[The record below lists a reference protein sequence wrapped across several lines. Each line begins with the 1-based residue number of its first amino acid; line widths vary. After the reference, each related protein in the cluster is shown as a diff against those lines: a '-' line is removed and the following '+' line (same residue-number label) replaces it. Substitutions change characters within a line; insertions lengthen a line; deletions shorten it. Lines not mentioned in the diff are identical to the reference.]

1 MTLDAIAPITTRIAT
16 TADAAMLA
24 SLAESCFIDTFG
36 AQNTADD
43 MAMYVAGAFG
53 ESIQRDELADP
64 CNTVVIAEREGDVAG
79 YAMLR
84 DEASGERRPANGDRQ
99 TAIEIVRLYS
109 IASLI
114 GRGVGATLMERCL
127 AIAAERG
134 KDVVWLGVW
143 ERNARAIAFYERWGF
158 ADVGSQAFT
167 LGRDVQTDRVMT
179 RRVAAEGTP

>member
-1 MTLDAIAPITTRIAT
+1 MTLDAISPITTRIAT
-16 TADAAMLA
+16 TADAALLA

-64 CNTVVIAEREGDVAG
+64 RNTVVIAERDGEVAG

-84 DEASGERRPANGDRQ
+84 EEASGDRR

-114 GRGVGATLMERCL
+114 GRGIGATLMERCL

-143 ERNARAIAFYERWGF
+143 ERNVRAIRFYERSGF

-167 LGRDVQTDRVMT
+167 LGRDLQTDRVMM
-179 RRVAAEGTP
+179 RRVAPRSSA